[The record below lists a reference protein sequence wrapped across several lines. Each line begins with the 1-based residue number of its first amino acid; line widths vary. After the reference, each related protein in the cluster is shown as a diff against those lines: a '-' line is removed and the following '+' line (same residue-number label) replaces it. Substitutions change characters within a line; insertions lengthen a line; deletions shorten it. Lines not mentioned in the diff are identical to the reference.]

1 MIYNI
6 LKRAIKI
13 RNYESKPDLAEKI
26 SIIYANNQLS
36 TDQYEDLIKLLNN
49 DERGE

>member
-1 MIYNI
+1 MIYNV
-6 LKRAIKI
+6 LKRAIERK
-13 RNYESKPDLAEKI
+13 NYNSKEEFADKI

-36 TDQYEDLIKLLNN
+36 TDQYEELIKLLNN